1 MRYLWDTCILSDL
14 GKPDRNPF
22 VTEYLASI
30 PTHETFISVITVG
43 EIEYGVS
50 RLPVG
55 RRRKDIQDVMYEI
68 LNEFSARI
76 LPINADVARIWGQLS
91 ASIRKQGFDIAA
103 ADMLIAAT
111 ALHHGMHV
119 VTRNVKDF
127 EPTGVLLIN
136 PWEVADSETV

>member
-1 MRYLWDTCILSDL
+1 MNYLWDTCVLSDL

-22 VTEYLASI
+22 VTDYLASI
-30 PTHETFISVITVG
+30 PTHETFISVITLG
-43 EIEYGVS
+43 EIEFGIS

-55 RRRKDIQDVMYEI
+55 RRRMAIEDVMYEI
-68 LNEFSARI
+68 LEEFSTRVLSVSTDI
-76 LPINADVARIWGQLS
+76 ARIWGQLS
-91 ASIRKQGFDIAA
+91 ASTRSKGFDINA

-136 PWEVADSETV
+136 PWEEVAL